1 MGQIV
6 TQECHADT
14 GLRSQL
20 ERIHLSIICISLDGE
35 RDVTKLLRQG
45 TPRSGKPLSAISNS
59 DKQFLALDIP
69 LHQTHFWPM
78 FIVKNVE
85 IIYIF
90 NLYFSKKNLKGKI
103 LSYFKNIFFNLQT
116 SQKTCSELWANFN
129 NFDLQKW
136 PNDAWKFMVSRSIF
150 VSIPTNKILY
160 IVIKWRTI

>member
-1 MGQIV
+1 
-6 TQECHADT
+6 
-14 GLRSQL
+14 
-20 ERIHLSIICISLDGE
+20 
-35 RDVTKLLRQG
+35 
-45 TPRSGKPLSAISNS
+45 
-59 DKQFLALDIP
+59 
-69 LHQTHFWPM
+69 M

-103 LSYFKNIFFNLQT
+103 LSYFENNFFNLQT
-116 SQKTCSELWANFN
+116 SQKTRSELWANFY

-136 PNDAWKFMVSRSIF
+136 PNEAWEFMVSRSIF